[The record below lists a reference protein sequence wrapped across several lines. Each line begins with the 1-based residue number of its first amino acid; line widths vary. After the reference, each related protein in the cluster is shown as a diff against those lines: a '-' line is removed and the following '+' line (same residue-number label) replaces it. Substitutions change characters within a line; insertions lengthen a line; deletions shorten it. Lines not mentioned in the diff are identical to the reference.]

1 MVKPSDA
8 QLGELIELREFVI
21 EVMTSMG
28 VWSNELLTKL
38 TTIELGVLR
47 KNATQRHGVTRGG
60 VKESK
65 IPPYLRRSK

>member
-47 KNATQRHGVTRGG
+47 KMQHNAMELRGG

>member
-47 KNATQRHGVTRGG
+47 KKCNTTPWSEVAESW
-60 VKESK
+60 ESK
-65 IPPYLRRSK
+65 SHHT